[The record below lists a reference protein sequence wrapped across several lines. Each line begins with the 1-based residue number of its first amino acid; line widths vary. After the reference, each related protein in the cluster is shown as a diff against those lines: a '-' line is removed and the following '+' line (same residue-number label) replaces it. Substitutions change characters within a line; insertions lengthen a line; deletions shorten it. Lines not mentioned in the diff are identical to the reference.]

1 MSVWKPFSTRLR
13 YVFFAFPC
21 NSAYVTSYCFEINPL
36 LMLLA
41 LLNKITKFSYFL
53 TFC

>member
-1 MSVWKPFSTRLR
+1 MFGNHSQQGSGMFFSIS
-13 YVFFAFPC
+13 
-21 NSAYVTSYCFEINPL
+21 NGAYVTSYCFEINPL

-53 TFC
+53 IFC